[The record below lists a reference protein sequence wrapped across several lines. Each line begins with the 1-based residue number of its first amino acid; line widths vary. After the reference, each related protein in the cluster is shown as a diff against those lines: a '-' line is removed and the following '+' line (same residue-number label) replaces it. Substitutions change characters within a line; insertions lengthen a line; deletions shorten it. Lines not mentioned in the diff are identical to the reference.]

1 MVILCGFINLVLQ
14 TLQALYMYIVLERLC
29 LKHAVS
35 SDHHFIPN
43 AARHYCFVIVEVAF
57 CAVFKIVLFV
67 IYSGQSEAERGG
79 TGFLSS
85 STFSSSPLQFLALA

>member
-14 TLQALYMYIVLERLC
+14 TLQALYMYIVLERLY

-67 IYSGQSEAERGG
+67 IYSGQSRGG
-79 TGFLSS
+79 TEFLSS